1 MNKRNF
7 TLVELLVV
15 VGIVAIL
22 AGLLTPAV
30 IGAQQQG
37 RITQARSDMATILLA
52 LKGMDGTYGKMVA
65 KSGSGTG
72 TTYKF
77 GDESW
82 DEDKFNSEVKN
93 VKLDGPSQKAKYYAF
108 IAELSDP
115 GNDKIKSHL
124 SVNKRKMKFLDPRPE
139 YNPAKDYDD
148 STNQPHLWLDP
159 WGNPY
164 VILVNVDYSDEIVDP
179 TDTSKLISGKAIA
192 YSYGPDGEGNST
204 ASASENNDNV
214 CSWKDSW
221 R

>member
-1 MNKRNF
+1 MNKHGF

-37 RITQARSDMATILLA
+37 RITQAKSDMAAILLA
-52 LKGMDGTYGKMVA
+52 LKGMDGTYGKMLA
-65 KSGSGTG
+65 KSGSD
-72 TTYKF
+72 YKL
-77 GDESW
+77 GGKDWST
-82 DEDKFNSEVKN
+82 DSYDSKVKN
-93 VKLDGPSQKAKYYAF
+93 AKLVGPSDKPAYYAF

-115 GNDKIKSHL
+115 SNRAFTSTAPVSL
-124 SVNKRKMKFLDPRPE
+124 NKRKMKFLDPRPE
-139 YNPAKDYDD
+139 YNPAEKYDD
-148 STNQPHLWLDP
+148 ETNTPHLWLDP

-179 TDTSKLISGKAIA
+179 SASGKLVSGKAIA
-192 YSYGPDGEGNST
+192 YSYGPDGEGSST
-204 ASASENNDNV
+204 ASASENSDNV

-221 R
+221 K